1 MKHIKLP
8 FILLFLLFGQLKASP
23 FNGEFKTVLDSDHS
37 PVFLT
42 TEIIRDQLFL
52 NIPQKLLD
60 QPMLFNCFKGMT
72 NSYMQIAWA
81 RHRDNI
87 ILKAL
92 SVPSTSGVILP
103 VVTDRALM
111 DNVLAIFPM
120 EQQQDESRGYRIDVT
135 DLILNKIVEWPQYLG
150 VSFGPSIPNISFVED
165 SKDRDNEVIIK
176 IRRGMVSKKE
186 KVSFPMYFSFSTLP
200 EPMKS
205 RTHDYRMGYY
215 SEDLYGIRHGIHP
228 DGTHNSR
235 ANIRRW
241 RLIKKYKDNSS
252 SVPFKPITFLLSP
265 EIPKKWRPYV
275 KAGIEEWL
283 PALEAAGFK
292 DAIRVIETD
301 SLSEWDKFSI
311 NTNIVYWGQKRYF
324 RDYEQ
329 NEYGGTIGC
338 VIDDRTGE
346 ILKADIFLN
355 ASRETLEERYFIRAA
370 PLDKRARS
378 FPFPDDLTGRLFQGL
393 TAHETGHAL
402 GLKDGNFGEYSY
414 GVDQV
419 TDPNWL
425 TTMGHTPSVMNYT
438 RHNNIPQP
446 KDNIPPNLLIPKVG
460 PTDLYSIRWGYQEFP
475 SGTTKE
481 EESQLLETMIRLQDS
496 FPWYRFNET
505 RFEDIGPAK
514 TDEVVETNDPVRS
527 TSMALRNVERAI
539 AMIPSATSNET
550 GNARLFRLYNKSVNL
565 WYDHMKHVASVIGG
579 YDLQYQALD
588 QPGNMFDPIAWSKQ
602 EEAIDFL
609 VQNAFH
615 PPKWLTDP
623 DFMVKVKYTTFPDKV
638 SEYQIK
644 LMTELLLAPRFK
656 RLEYMEGLMD
666 NKLLEQFLVRVQEG
680 LFQNLDNEKDIS
692 PRIQELQKAYIER
705 LGAILDIEISVY
717 NSDAQLTDYTD
728 YAKGLLAERLLELK
742 TKLEKNVNKGRRTE
756 VNGHWLLCLQKIN
769 TILP

>member
-1 MKHIKLP
+1 M
-8 FILLFLLFGQLKASP
+8 LLFLFFGQLKASP
-23 FNGEFKTVLDSDHS
+23 FNGEIKTDLDSDHS
-37 PVFLT
+37 PAFLT
-42 TEIIRDQLFL
+42 TEIVGNQLFL

-60 QPMLFNCFKGMT
+60 QPMLFNAYKGRSY
-72 NSYMQIAWA
+72 SYMQIVWT

-103 VVTDRALM
+103 VVKDRTLM
-111 DNVLAIFPM
+111 DNVLAIFPLK
-120 EQQQDESRGYRIDVT
+120 QQQSESKGYRINIT
-135 DLILNKIVEWPQYLG
+135 DLILNKIIEWPQHLG
-150 VSFGPSIPNISFVED
+150 VSFGPSIPDISFVED

-176 IRRGMVSKKE
+176 VRRGMVSKKE
-186 KVSFPMYFSFSTLP
+186 KVSFPMYFGFSTLP

-205 RTHDYRMGYY
+205 RTHDYRMGYFN
-215 SEDLYGIRHGIHP
+215 EDYMGIPQGIRSS
-228 DGTHNSR
+228 GTHNSK
-235 ANIRRW
+235 ANIIRW
-241 RLIKKYKDNSS
+241 RLNKKYRDKNL
-252 SVPFKPITFLLSP
+252 SVPIKAITFLLSP

-301 SLSEWDKFSI
+301 SLSEWDRYSI
-311 NTNIVYWGQKRYF
+311 NTNIVHWGQERYF
-324 RDYEQ
+324 RNPEGK
-329 NEYGGTIGC
+329 EYGGTIRW

-346 ILKADIFLN
+346 ILKGDVFLN
-355 ASRETLEERYFIRAA
+355 SSRETLEERYFVRAA
-370 PLDKRARS
+370 PLDKRAQR
-378 FPFPDDLTGRLFQGL
+378 FPFPDELIGRLFQGL

-414 GVDQV
+414 SVDQV

-425 TTMGHTPSVMNYT
+425 TTMGHSPSVMNYT

-460 PTDLYSIRWGYQEFP
+460 ATDLYSITWGYQEFP
-475 SGTTKE
+475 SGNTKK
-481 EESQLLETMIRLQDS
+481 EESQQLEAMIRLQDS
-496 FPWYRFNET
+496 IPWYRFNES

-539 AMIPSATSNET
+539 AMIPSATLNEK

-588 QPGNMFDPIAWSKQ
+588 QPGNMFDPIVWNKQ

-644 LMTELLLAPRFK
+644 LMTELLLAPRLK
-656 RLEYMEGLMD
+656 RLEYMEGLIG
-666 NKLLEQFLVRVQEG
+666 NNLLEQFLVKVQDG
-680 LFQNLDNEKDIS
+680 LFQNLDDEMDIT
-692 PRIQELQKAYIER
+692 PRTQELQMAYIER
-705 LGAILDIEISVY
+705 MGAILNIEISVY

-742 TKLEKNVNKGRRTE
+742 TKLEKKVNKGRRKD
-756 VNGHWLLCLQKIN
+756 VNGHWILCLQKIN

>member
-1 MKHIKLP
+1 MKYITLP
-8 FILLFLLFGQLKASP
+8 LILLFLLFGQLKASP
-23 FNGEFKTVLDSDHS
+23 FNGEIKTDLDSYKD
-37 PVFLT
+37 PAFFT
-42 TEIIRDQLFL
+42 TEILDGQLFL
-52 NIPQKLLD
+52 NIPENLLN
-60 QPMLFNCFKGMT
+60 QPILFNCYKGRSY
-72 NSYMQIAWA
+72 SYMQIAWT

-111 DNVLAIFPM
+111 DNVLAIFPLK
-120 EQQQDESRGYRIDVT
+120 QQQNESNGYRIDIT
-135 DLILNKIVEWPQYLG
+135 DLILNKNVEWPQYLG
-150 VSFGPSIPNISFVED
+150 VSFGPSIPDISFVED

-176 IRRGMVSKKE
+176 VRRGMVSKKE
-186 KVSFPMYFSFSTLP
+186 KVSFPMYFGFSTLP

-205 RTHDYRMGYY
+205 RTRDYRMGFTN
-215 SEDLYGIRHGIHP
+215 EDLHGIRHGIHP

-235 ANIRRW
+235 ANIFKW
-241 RLIKKYKDNSS
+241 RLKKKHKDKKL
-252 SVPFKPITFLLSP
+252 SVPIKPITFLLSP

-283 PALEAAGFK
+283 PTFEAAGFK
-292 DAIRVIETD
+292 DAIRVVETD
-301 SLSEWDKFSI
+301 SLSEWDRYSV
-311 NTNIVYWGQKRYF
+311 NTSIVYWGQERYF
-324 RDYEQ
+324 RNPDGAES
-329 NEYGGTIGC
+329 GGTIRR
-338 VIDDRTGE
+338 VADYRTGE
-346 ILKADIFLN
+346 ILKADIYLN

-378 FPFPDDLTGRLFQGL
+378 FPFPDDLTGRLFQAL

-460 PTDLYSIRWGYQEFP
+460 PTDHYSITWGYQEFP

-481 EESQLLETMIRLQDS
+481 EESQLLEAMIRLQDS
-496 FPWYRFNET
+496 IPWYRFNET
-505 RFEDIGPAK
+505 SFEDIGPAK

-539 AMIPSATSNET
+539 TMIPNATLNEK
-550 GNARLFRLYNKSVNL
+550 GNARLFRLYNKSVEL
-565 WYDHMKHVASVIGG
+565 WYNHMKHVASVIGG
-579 YDLQYQALD
+579 YDLQYQSLE

-644 LMTELLLAPRFK
+644 LMTELLLAPRLK

-666 NKLLEQFLVRVQEG
+666 NKLLEQLLVKVQEG
-680 LFQNLDNEKDIS
+680 LFQDLDNEKDFS
-692 PRIQELQKAYIER
+692 PRMQELQMAYIER
-705 LGAILDIEISVY
+705 LGAILNIEISVY
-717 NSDAQLTDYTD
+717 NSDAKLTDYTD

-742 TKLEKNVNKGRRTE
+742 TKLEKKVKKGRRTE
-756 VNGHWLLCLQKIN
+756 VNGHWILCLQKIN

>member
-8 FILLFLLFGQLKASP
+8 LMLLFLFFGQFEASP
-23 FNGEFKTVLDSDHS
+23 INLEIKTNLDSDHS
-37 PVFLT
+37 PVFFT
-42 TEIIRDQLFL
+42 TEIVGEQLFL
-52 NIPQKLLD
+52 NIPDNLLD
-60 QPMLFNCFKGMT
+60 QPILFNCNKGRSY
-72 NSYMQIAWA
+72 SYMQIAWT

-87 ILKAL
+87 ILKSL

-103 VVTDRALM
+103 VVTDRTLM
-111 DNVLAIFPM
+111 DNVLAIFPL
-120 EQQQDESRGYRIDVT
+120 EQQQSESKGYRIDIT
-135 DLILNKIVEWPQYLG
+135 DLILNKIVEWPQNLG
-150 VSFGPSIPNISFVED
+150 VSFGPSIPDISFVED

-176 IRRGMVSKKE
+176 VRRGMVSKKE
-186 KVSFPMYFSFSTLP
+186 KVSFPMYFGFSALP

-205 RTHDYRMGYY
+205 RTHDYRMGYFN
-215 SEDLYGIRHGIHP
+215 EDYMGIPQGIHVR
-228 DGTHNSR
+228 GTHNSK
-235 ANIRRW
+235 ANIIRW
-241 RLIKKYKDNSS
+241 RLNKKYRDKNL
-252 SVPFKPITFLLSP
+252 SVPIKPITFLLSP

-283 PALEAAGFK
+283 PAFETAGFN

-301 SLSEWDKFSI
+301 SLSEWDKYSV
-311 NTNIVYWGQKRYF
+311 NTNIVYWGQERYF
-324 RDYEQ
+324 RNPDGE
-329 NEYGGTIGC
+329 EYGGTVRW

-346 ILKADIFLN
+346 ILKGDVFLN

-378 FPFPDDLTGRLFQGL
+378 FPFPDELTGRLFQAL

-402 GLKDGNFGEYSY
+402 GLKDGNYGEYSY
-414 GVDQV
+414 SVDQV

-438 RHNNIPQP
+438 RHNSIPQP

-460 PTDLYSIRWGYQEFP
+460 PADHYSITWGYREFP

-481 EESQLLETMIRLQDS
+481 EESQLLEAMIRSQDS
-496 FPWYRFNET
+496 IPWYRYNDSQ
-505 RFEDIGPAK
+505 FEVIGPAR
-514 TDEVVETNDPVRS
+514 TDEVVETHDPVRS

-539 AMIPSATSNET
+539 TMIHSATLNEK
-550 GNARLFRLYNKSVNL
+550 GNARLFRLYNKSVVL

-579 YDLQYQALD
+579 YDLQYKSLG

-602 EEAIDFL
+602 EKAIDFL
-609 VQNAFH
+609 IQNAFQ

-623 DFMVKVKYTTFPDKV
+623 DFMVKVRYTTFPDKV

-644 LMTELLLAPRFK
+644 LMTELLLAPRLK
-656 RLEYMEGLMD
+656 RLEYMQGLMG
-666 NKLLEQFLVRVQEG
+666 NNLLEQFLVKVQEG
-680 LFQNLDNEKDIS
+680 LFTNLDNEKDLS
-692 PRIQELQKAYIER
+692 PRMQELQMAYIER
-705 LGAILDIEISVY
+705 LGAILNIETSVY
-717 NSDAQLTDYTD
+717 NSDAQLIDYTD
-728 YAKGLLAERLLELK
+728 YAKGLLSERLLELK
-742 TKLEKNVNKGRRTE
+742 TKLEKKVNKGRRTQ